1 VVAAELACLSDIQ
14 PLLLCFSSSV
24 AMLGRVVIFS
34 LIFMVASSSAIPQ
47 SFAQS
52 TANLNFV
59 SPDTLITLR
68 EAGLLIRITADGTVI
83 VEGQTFD
90 FDIGRLKMKIST
102 AEVQKLV
109 GEIEKSDYFSLKNR
123 YVDEAD
129 GCPRRGMAEV
139 DNIIF
144 TSVTLKG
151 KSKSVVRYER
161 GCLDLEGSSYPQEL
175 AVFEEHVRQSVGF
188 KRP

>member
-1 VVAAELACLSDIQ
+1 M
-14 PLLLCFSSSV
+14 F
-24 AMLGRVVIFS
+24 GRVVIFA
-34 LIFMVASSSAIPQ
+34 LIFIVAASSATPQ

-52 TANLNFV
+52 KADLSFV

-102 AEVQKLV
+102 EVRKLV
-109 GEIEKSDYFSLKNR
+109 AEIEKIDYFSLKNR

-129 GCPRRGMAEV
+129 GCPRRGMVEV
-139 DNIIF
+139 DNIIS
-144 TSVTLKG
+144 TSVTVKG
-151 KSKSVVRYER
+151 KSKSVVRYEH

-175 AVFEEHVRQSVGF
+175 AIFEAHVRQSVGF

>member
-1 VVAAELACLSDIQ
+1 M
-14 PLLLCFSSSV
+14 F
-24 AMLGRVVIFS
+24 GRFVIFS
-34 LIFMVASSSAIPQ
+34 LIFIFAASSATPQ

-52 TANLNFV
+52 KADLSFV

-90 FDIGRLKMKIST
+90 FDIGRLKMRIST
-102 AEVQKLV
+102 GEVRKLV
-109 GEIEKSDYFSLKNR
+109 GEIEKINYFSLKNR

-129 GCPRRGMAEV
+129 GCPRRGMVEV
-139 DNIIF
+139 DNIIS

-151 KSKSVVRYER
+151 KSKSVVRYEH
-161 GCLDLEGSSYPQEL
+161 GCLD
-175 AVFEEHVRQSVGF
+175 
-188 KRP
+188 

>member
-1 VVAAELACLSDIQ
+1 M
-14 PLLLCFSSSV
+14 F
-24 AMLGRVVIFS
+24 GRVVIFS
-34 LIFMVASSSAIPQ
+34 LIFIFASSSATPQ

-52 TANLNFV
+52 KADLSFV

-90 FDIGRLKMKIST
+90 FDVGRLKMKIST
-102 AEVQKLV
+102 GEVRKLV
-109 GEIEKSDYFSLKNR
+109 GEIEKINYFSLKNR

-129 GCPRRGMAEV
+129 GCPRRGMVEV
-139 DNIIF
+139 DNIIS

-151 KSKSVVRYER
+151 KWKSVVRYEH

-175 AVFEEHVRQSVGF
+175 ATFEEHVRQSVGF